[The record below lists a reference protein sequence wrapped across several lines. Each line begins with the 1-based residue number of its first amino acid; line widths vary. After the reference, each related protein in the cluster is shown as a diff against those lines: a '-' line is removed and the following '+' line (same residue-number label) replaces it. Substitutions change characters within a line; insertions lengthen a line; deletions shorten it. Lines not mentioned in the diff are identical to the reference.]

1 MHFVEIERTLIMGG
15 TLVDREGSRRGD
27 VLIDGERIAAVGSLD
42 EVGARVVDAR
52 GALVIPGGIDV
63 HTHFDLPVG
72 AVRSADDFGSG
83 TAAAACG
90 GTTCV
95 IDFAGAGRE
104 SPEEALREWHA
115 KAEKSAA
122 IDFGFHLTVTA
133 VPADPAAAEG
143 LFRWMVGQGV
153 TSVKL
158 YMAYPERLM
167 VDDDT
172 LARAISAARR
182 RPAARASSWSSWI
195 SLPSSA

>member
-42 EVGARVVDAR
+42 DVGARVVDAR

-122 IDFGFHLTVTA
+122 IDFG
-133 VPADPAAAEG
+133 
-143 LFRWMVGQGV
+143 
-153 TSVKL
+153 
-158 YMAYPERLM
+158 
-167 VDDDT
+167 
-172 LARAISAARR
+172 
-182 RPAARASSWSSWI
+182 
-195 SLPSSA
+195 